1 MKIDVPNLARF
12 ATADVNVVR
21 QAFAIATPCRMGQAW
36 LPEPET
42 SFAPATVWTG
52 WRGESVLVFAELV
65 DRDIYNTATEL
76 NQRAFLMGD
85 VLEIFLR
92 AEGCE
97 SYVEF
102 HVTPDNQRFQ
112 LRIPAADQQHD
123 GQLIPGLVFTS
134 TTWVDQR
141 AGRWWVYTEIPVAS
155 VCDRAARPLCG
166 QQWLFSYS
174 RYDYTRP
181 EPKPVI
187 SSTSP
192 HRVPSFHR
200 QAEWGTLRFQH

>member
-1 MKIDVPNLARF
+1 
-12 ATADVNVVR
+12 
-21 QAFAIATPCRMGQAW
+21 MGQAW
-36 LPEPET
+36 LRGPEAN
-42 SFAPATVWTG
+42 FAPATVWTG
-52 WRGESVLVFAELV
+52 WRGESVLVFAELT

-76 NQRAFLMGD
+76 NQPAFLMGD

-112 LRIPAADQQHD
+112 LRIPAADRQQD
-123 GQLIPGLVFTS
+123 GQLIPGPAFTS
-134 TTWVDQR
+134 ATWVDQP
-141 AGRWWVYTEIPVAS
+141 AERWFAYAEIPATS
-155 VCDRAARPLCG
+155 VCDRALRSLSG
-166 QQWLFSYS
+166 QEWLFSFS

-181 EPKPVI
+181 DPKPVI

-200 QAEWGTLRFQH
+200 QTEWGTLRFHR

>member
-1 MKIDVPNLARF
+1 MDA
-12 ATADVNVVR
+12 VR
-21 QAFAIATPCRMGQAW
+21 QAFAEATPCSMGQAW
-36 LPEPET
+36 LTEPEAN
-42 SFAPATVWTG
+42 FAPAIVWTG
-52 WRGESVLVFAELV
+52 WRGESVLVFAELS

-76 NQRAFLMGD
+76 NQPAFLMGD

-97 SYVEF
+97 SYIEF

-112 LRIPAADQQHD
+112 LRIPAANRQQD
-123 GQLIPGLVFTS
+123 GQFIPGPAFTS
-134 TTWVDQR
+134 RTWVDQP
-141 AGRWWVYTEIPVAS
+141 AGRWFVYAEIPATS
-155 VCDRAARPLCG
+155 VCERAPRSLSG
-166 QQWLFSYS
+166 QDWLFSFS

-181 EPKPVI
+181 DPTPVI

-200 QAEWGTLRFQH
+200 QAEWGTLRFQP